1 MPDIRLTVCVGLP
14 KDTWELSQR
23 LGRGG
28 RDGHNAAFV
37 IMLWAGQAGG
47 RGQCKDLGRLLLERK
62 IERQSCQRA
71 AVNSL
76 FQVDNP
82 NKYYSSEAMEEGCSD
97 TCELEKMCV
106 CTMCK
111 CCSNCANKCR
121 CSYANVGFDESLA
134 QHLLPST
141 SVIYQTVKEE
151 TEGWI
156 ALEDD
161 DDDDDDDEEEEEEE
175 EEEENTDAYSD
186 EGTLDVIYE
195 LF

>member
-1 MPDIRLTVCVGLP
+1 
-14 KDTWELSQR
+14 
-23 LGRGG
+23 
-28 RDGHNAAFV
+28 
-37 IMLWAGQAGG
+37 MLWAGQAGG

-62 IERQSCQRA
+62 VERQSCQRA

-161 DDDDDDDEEEEEEE
+161 DDEGEEDEETGDKTCCWV
-175 EEEENTDAYSD
+175 ENVAKLFSLSGMKTIEHFNFWKHELARKI
-186 EGTLDVIYE
+186 IYLE
-195 LF
+195 SAEVSQT